1 VLLDDGTL
9 QDARAATTLREAV
22 PLAILFV
29 VGRLG
34 AEIRR
39 RRRRLSR
46 QGVDGVF
53 CADQPG
59 EAAKLGAL
67 LSRIGVVGDLGGG
80 FPVEIPSEC
89 KGLAR
94 LVHER
99 VQRNAY
105 RPWSVGDLAVH
116 FDSSTRTL
124 ERVVKRAGLKPL
136 RSLLNDALV
145 ATALRMREVS
155 EPPWAV
161 TAHALGFPSVKAL
174 RVRVARSKP

>member
-1 VLLDDGTL
+1 M
-9 QDARAATTLREAV
+9 RE
-22 PLAILFV
+22 PRQLFV
-29 VGRLG
+29 RPYLLPFYS
-34 AEIRR
+34 
-39 RRRRLSR
+39 LSDVWAPR
-46 QGVDGVF
+46 YVEGVAAYRVRVSTVCF

-105 RPWSVGDLAVH
+105 RRWSVGDLAVH

-155 EPPWAV
+155 DPPWTV
-161 TAHALGFPSVKAL
+161 TAHALGFPSVKAI